1 MYNMTLEF
9 SGGSLMKKINSL
21 FLSLVISVIPLF
33 FMSGCG
39 SGSAENIESSVNAS
53 VPNAPLLTASIPLEI
68 IDDEGFNALSED
80 DKVYVANKLYT
91 TFFKGKDLAS
101 IKREIATGR
110 FISDFRDRLYAT
122 DVDQPDLD
130 KILPDD
136 YQIIDGRRFGDP
148 LLEKFKSIY
157 SHIISALYYKKL
169 SKDYYDEW
177 MAYILGQTILFSP
190 AWEVES
196 VHPFPELI
204 TSNYN
209 RLKTMIAQNRSVK
222 EIAYTHMISKENWS
236 RFRSPEDNGREMLE
250 IWLYD
255 FNDLHVPL
263 AAKALIN
270 WRWVVS
276 YGPVSD
282 TANDYYYTFH
292 NDSTNPDEK
301 NSEPIEF
308 LGTTV
313 TTGEDFY
320 HAVVEHEDF
329 MGGVVQRI
337 VNIFFATFSED
348 RRRSI
353 VETVLDTDPK
363 TFRDIFDKII
373 FSKEY
378 LLESDKVKSYEEI
391 YMSLAHKLD
400 IDPGAALF
408 DRLHQ
413 PGSQVYEGGLAVS
426 KQWAF
431 TYKLGRSDMVPSDS
445 DSIMRLHL
453 NIRDAVFLNRR
464 GNKGWNYTNLLSR
477 YDTSSPENY
486 LNSMFLDIVGRK
498 MSEDEKITLLRI
510 AGNAGCITTTGFDK
524 FTMMLMTFD
533 YFSRLSEIYIYR
545 KVQTQGDAS

>member
-1 MYNMTLEF
+1 MEVTMMYRAKDFIAALLLLIVML
-9 SGGSLMKKINSL
+9 G
-21 FLSLVISVIPLF
+21 V
-33 FMSGCG
+33 SGCVSAG
-39 SGSAENIESSVNAS
+39 TEEESTLSIASPVSTDGSASVTEPVSVESKSIE
-53 VPNAPLLTASIPLEI
+53 IM
-68 IDDEGFNALSED
+68 DDESFNALSED
-80 DKVYVANKLYT
+80 EKVYVANKLYAT
-91 TFFKGKDLAS
+91 LYKGKDLTTV
-101 IKREIATGR
+101 KEEIGTGT
-110 FISDFRDRLYAT
+110 FITDFYKTLY
-122 DVDQPDLD
+122 DSNVEQPDLD

-136 YQIIDGRRFGDP
+136 YRISDGNRFGDP
-148 LLEKFKSIY
+148 LLEKFRSIY
-157 SHIISALYYKKL
+157 SNIISTLYHTRL
-169 SKDYYDEW
+169 SKEYYDEW

-196 VHPFPELI
+196 VYPFPELI
-204 TSNYN
+204 SSNYS
-209 RLKTMIAQNRSVK
+209 RLKTMIAQNSHVK
-222 EIAYTHMISKENWS
+222 DIAYTHMVSKENWS

-263 AAKALIN
+263 AAQALKN

-276 YGPVSD
+276 YGPVSE
-282 TANDYYYTFH
+282 TANDYYYTFY
-292 NDSTNPDEK
+292 NDETNPDEK
-301 NSEPIEF
+301 NSEPIDF

-320 HAVVEHEDF
+320 RAVVEHEDF
-329 MGGVVQRI
+329 MRGVVQRL
-337 VNIFFATFSED
+337 VNIFFVTFPED
-348 RRRSI
+348 RRREI
-353 VETVLDTDPK
+353 VEDIVETDPK

-400 IDPGAALF
+400 INPGADFF
-408 DRLHQ
+408 DRMHQ

-426 KQWAF
+426 KQLAF

-464 GNKGWNYTNLLSR
+464 GAKGWNYSELLTR
-477 YDTSSPENY
+477 YDTTTPENY
-486 LNSMFLDIVGRK
+486 LNSMFLDVVGRK
-498 MSEDEKITLLRI
+498 MSEDEKETLINI
-510 AGNAGCITTTGFDK
+510 AENAGCISDTGFDK

-533 YFSRLSEIYIYR
+533 YFSRLSEIYVYT
-545 KVQTQGDAS
+545 KVQAQGDES